1 MNKVMGWLWALTGL
15 VCVSC
20 TSDDLSSVSTD
31 EGYNVRLLIDPQAT
45 ATKAGL
51 GDVSALK
58 QLRVYVFN
66 AAGERVG
73 YHEDMNLTTSGQ
85 AYYIPFRLS
94 EGGDLTF
101 YVVANEGG
109 ASVSDD
115 DNLLTE
121 NTSLNMLNLAGFL
134 TENIDRSPGDLMT
147 GTVSRNISAQG
158 DAVDVV
164 PITLVRPFSLLNVY
178 FAKSS
183 TSSEATVESVKLYQY
198 TRYGLFADR
207 EGSSTTGRG
216 NVETSTEWITPSP
229 WEVTQVVPEDE
240 QFTGN
245 YGMEDQCFSKP
256 VTLHAE
262 GGSQWDNQWDN
273 TGVGGAS
280 YLLITYTINGEQ
292 RKDVCVYL
300 PPISQTNCKYNVK
313 CLIKE
318 SGGLA
323 IACQVQPWEDVKHDY
338 ELSDNGQFK
347 LEATNVKPVADG
359 EQIYAT
365 QYVEGAGAADRQFT
379 VALRMETPEGVR
391 WQAHL
396 TDAQNFEFVG
406 EDEGVGGTTE
416 PVTLRVRPTKPYDG
430 TLTQPRETELY
441 VTIGTAPNNKQ
452 TFYASDTQQYGDG
465 TSIRIRQVS
474 TQDGDA
480 LWGSGSGEEQP

>member
-1 MNKVMGWLWALTGL
+1 MGWLWAFMGL

-20 TSDDLSSVSTD
+20 ASDDFSSVSTD

-45 ATKAGL
+45 STRAGL
-51 GDVSALK
+51 DDVSVLK

-66 AAGERVG
+66 TAGERVG
-73 YHEDMNLTTSGQ
+73 YHEDMDLTTTGQ

-94 EGGDLTF
+94 EGGELTF

-109 ASVSDD
+109 ASVS
-115 DNLLTE
+115 NNGYYLTE
-121 NTSLNMLNLAGFL
+121 NTSLDKLEIAGFL
-134 TENIDRSPGDLMT
+134 TENIDRDPGDLMT
-147 GTVSRNISAQG
+147 GTVSHSIVAQG
-158 DAVDVV
+158 DNVDVV

-178 FAKSS
+178 FAK
-183 TSSEATVESVKLYQY
+183 TSASCEATVESVKLYQY
-198 TRYGLFADR
+198 TRYGLFTDR
-207 EGSSTTGRG
+207 DVSSSSTTERG
-216 NVETSTEWITPSP
+216 NVETSAEWITSSS

-245 YGMEDQCFSKP
+245 YGTEDQCFSKP
-256 VTLHAE
+256 VTLHTE
-262 GGSQWDNQWDN
+262 GSSQWDNQWVS
-273 TGVGGAS
+273 TEVSGAS
-280 YLLITYTINGEQ
+280 YLLITYTLNGEQ
-292 RKDVCVYL
+292 RKDVRVYL

-323 IACQVQPWEDVKHDY
+323 IACQVQPWADVKHDY
-338 ELSDNGQFK
+338 ELSANGQFK
-347 LEATNVKPVADG
+347 LEAINVKPVGDG
-359 EQIYAT
+359 ERIYAT

-379 VALRMETPEGVR
+379 VALQMVTPEGVR

-396 TDAQNFEFVG
+396 TDALNFEFVG
-406 EDEGVGGTTE
+406 ENEGVGGTTE
-416 PVTLRVRPTKPYDG
+416 PVTLRVRPTKSYDG

-452 TFYASDTQQYGDG
+452 TFYARDTQPYGDG